1 VLNYFRIS
9 DQALIVPIE
18 NVRFL
23 NPAPQQTLHRV
34 TRSAWPQEE
43 QQQQFVFSPNAAS
56 PQFSQ
61 RRQGEGSSPFEIPQN
76 IRAAEDAI
84 AAGSSPSSYKGN
96 AGPDYV
102 DYGAYT
108 GGYGA
113 FGWYT
118 DHPVLIQTGQA
129 YHH

>member
-1 VLNYFRIS
+1 MKLLVVIS
-9 DQALIVPIE
+9 TLLVAANSMPRYLIVPIE

-61 RRQGEGSSPFEIPQN
+61 RRQGEG
-76 IRAAEDAI
+76 
-84 AAGSSPSSYKGN
+84 
-96 AGPDYV
+96 
-102 DYGAYT
+102 
-108 GGYGA
+108 
-113 FGWYT
+113 
-118 DHPVLIQTGQA
+118 
-129 YHH
+129 